1 MASKPDK
8 PRRPELHMTD
18 DVVEDTYWK
27 RFVFQSEQYKKL
39 AGISSDASSH
49 LLACLS
55 TKVYNAQ
62 SCGQTLQT
70 F

>member
-1 MASKPDK
+1 
-8 PRRPELHMTD
+8 MTD

-27 RFVFQSEQYKKL
+27 RFVFQSEQHKKL